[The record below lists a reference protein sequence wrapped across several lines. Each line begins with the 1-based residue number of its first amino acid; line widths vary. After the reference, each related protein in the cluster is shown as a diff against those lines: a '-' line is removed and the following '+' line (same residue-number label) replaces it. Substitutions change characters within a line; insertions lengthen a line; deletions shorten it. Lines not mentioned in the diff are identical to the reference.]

1 MQSQLHQTM
10 AQTANGVI
18 DPSDHSVHPL
28 HHGLVFLGRVKPP
41 SPSGASER
49 VSEKRGLRIK
59 ERRAR
64 V

>member
-1 MQSQLHQTM
+1 M